1 MDKIKILESVP
12 NERGLYSYTY
22 LESDYD
28 EYLGEVVESF
38 SEVRELETNTIRIFE
53 LENALKH
60 YDIVSKKYRLIAALL
75 RKKAS
80 LEAGKDELVKDI
92 EELKKTSIVLNK
104 RTLMYER
111 HLNEWYHLSNG
122 KSEANEYAKRAL
134 KMN

>member
-80 LEAGKDELVKDI
+80 LEAGKDELAKDI

>member
-28 EYLGEVVESF
+28 EYLGEVVESY
-38 SEVRELETNTIRIFE
+38 SELRELETNTIRIFE

-60 YDIVSKKYRLIAALL
+60 YDMVSKKYRLVAALL

-80 LEAGKDELVKDI
+80 LEAGKDELARDI

>member
-80 LEAGKDELVKDI
+80 LEAGKDELAKDI

-111 HLNEWYHLSNG
+111 HLNEWYHLSDG

>member
-75 RKKAS
+75 RKKTS

>member
-80 LEAGKDELVKDI
+80 LESGKDELARDI

-134 KMN
+134 RRY

>member
-111 HLNEWYHLSNG
+111 HLNEWYHLSSG
-122 KSEANEYAKRAL
+122 KSEANEYPKRAL
-134 KMN
+134 

>member
-80 LEAGKDELVKDI
+80 LEAGKDELARDI

>member
-80 LEAGKDELVKDI
+80 LEAGKDELAKDI

-111 HLNEWYHLSNG
+111 YLNEWYHLSDG
-122 KSEANEYAKRAL
+122 ISEANEYAKRAL

>member
-28 EYLGEVVESF
+28 EYLGEVVESY
-38 SEVRELETNTIRIFE
+38 SEVRELETNTIKIFE

-60 YDIVSKKYRLIAALL
+60 YDMISKKYKLIAVLL

-80 LEAGKDELVKDI
+80 LEAGKDELARDI